1 MPYVI
6 DRVRKSGIRYTAM
19 YTDEN
24 GRYKSAGTYD
34 TQERAQAVAE
44 QHERHVRLRLAE
56 TSPADKATITVR
68 DFGVKFLREHAVE
81 PNSKMTYAQLLS
93 SHIYPYIGKQ
103 RVAEIGR
110 ETIHRLLTVVLPEE
124 GASQSTIV
132 NVRTCLSAM
141 MQMAWDHGYRAD
153 NPVKGIRLKHPPSG
167 PIVVATV
174 PQFQRVY
181 AALPHQPAKVFARL
195 GVSTGARYCE
205 LISFIPEDFDFG
217 GCMLTVSKST
227 VEVTADFHPDGYRF
241 LTRQYTKNGEHR
253 RMKIDAEVAEMV
265 REHIAV
271 NSIGP
276 GQLIFPV
283 RLFAARTVAA
293 RRERMSEEEMEALG
307 YTDPLPNGKQY
318 KHGTMGAYV
327 TAKCRCPG
335 CMQWS
340 ADYGRS
346 RKRRTTGRAE
356 REWSAGWRRD
366 PTEYMG
372 KNTWYRIWNSA
383 VEEAHLPFRYTPYQV
398 RHTHASWLIDQGVDL
413 ERVRHRLGHGDLTT
427 TTRYVKILDE
437 EDSTAA
443 DVMSELLKA
452 VV

>member
-1 MPYVI
+1 MEVI
-6 DRVRKSGIRYTAM
+6 W
-19 YTDEN
+19 
-24 GRYKSAGTYD
+24 
-34 TQERAQAVAE
+34 
-44 QHERHVRLRLAE
+44 
-56 TSPADKATITVR
+56 
-68 DFGVKFLREHAVE
+68 
-81 PNSKMTYAQLLS
+81 
-93 SHIYPYIGKQ
+93 
-103 RVAEIGR
+103 
-110 ETIHRLLTVVLPEE
+110 
-124 GASQSTIV
+124 QSTVV

-141 MQMAWDHGYRAD
+141 MQMAWDHGYRD
-153 NPVKGIRLKHPPSG
+153 GNPFKGIRLKHPPSG

-181 AALPHQPAKVFARL
+181 AALPHQPARVFARL

-253 RMKIDAEVAEMV
+253 RVKIDAEVAEMV

-293 RRERMSEEEMEALG
+293 RRERMSDEEREALG
-307 YTDPLPNGKQY
+307 YTGPLPTGRQY
-318 KHGTMGAYV
+318 QHGTMGGYV

-346 RKRRTTGRAE
+346 RKRRTTGRTE

-372 KNTWYRIWNSA
+372 KNTWSRIWTSA
-383 VEEAHLPFRYTPYQV
+383 AGEARLPFRYTPYQV
-398 RHTHASWLIDQGVDL
+398 RHTRRG
-413 ERVRHRLGHGDLTT
+413 
-427 TTRYVKILDE
+427 
-437 EDSTAA
+437 
-443 DVMSELLKA
+443 
-452 VV
+452 